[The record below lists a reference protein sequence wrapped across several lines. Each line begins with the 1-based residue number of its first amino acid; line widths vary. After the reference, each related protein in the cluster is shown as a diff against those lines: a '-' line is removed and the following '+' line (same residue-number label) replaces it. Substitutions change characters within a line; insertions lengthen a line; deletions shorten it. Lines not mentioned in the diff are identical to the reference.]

1 MFGLEELGKKIDVK
15 GDMIICP
22 VVGCE
27 AQVKKMTKG
36 VLKSLDAYLG
46 KGKGREEDFEQY
58 LCKEHKIYI
67 TPTTF
72 IYEDLK
78 DNSLWHD
85 AEDKDLLGKII
96 EHKRVK
102 GQLHH
107 DNSEDAVTWNVFGF
121 LERSELLSEFLS
133 KLCNSPVANPE
144 IIYWSYSQSQQN
156 VWNELQNARK
166 EFEESPQRSSEP
178 DIIVRSD
185 DAIFFI
191 EAKLKASS
199 KTDFNKSHT
208 PKDKKERIERYSRG
222 DRFLKRPVEE
232 IIDAGYYQLMR
243 FWVIGASIAERLNLE
258 FYLVNLVLSGKEED
272 IERDFKG
279 YIKEDQSRQFVRI
292 TWEDI
297 YQHISSSVLSGRD
310 KDMIIRYFKNKT
322 VGYDRNGE
330 LQRAFS
336 IL

>member
-46 KGKGREEDFEQY
+46 KGKGREEDFEQH

-107 DNSEDAVTWNVFGF
+107 DNSEDAVTWNVFRF
-121 LERSELLSEFLS
+121 LERSNLLSEFLS
-133 KLCNSPVANPE
+133 RLCNSPVANPE
-144 IIYWSYSQSQQN
+144 IIYWSYSRSQRS
-156 VWNELQNARK
+156 VWNELKKTRA
-166 EFEESPQRSSEP
+166 EFREIPQRSSEP
-178 DIIVRSD
+178 DLIVRSD
-185 DAIFFI
+185 DALFLV

-199 KTDFNKSHT
+199 KIDFNRRHAAE
-208 PKDKKERIERYSRG
+208 DKEERIERYSKG
-222 DRFLKRPVEE
+222 DRFLKQLVEN

-243 FWVIGASIAERLNLE
+243 FWVIGSSIAERLNLE
-258 FYLVNLVLSGKEED
+258 FYLVNLVLSGEEED
-272 IERDFKG
+272 IERGFKG
-279 YIKEDQSRQFVRI
+279 YIKENQSRNFVRS
-292 TWEDI
+292 TWEDV
-297 YQHISSSVLSGRD
+297 YEHIANSDLSSRD
-310 KDMIIRYFKNKT
+310 KDMMIWYFRNKT
-322 VGYDRNGE
+322 ISSDGE